1 MTNRSIEWQKK
12 FWLGDPVLDKVFKV
26 LIQVAGELYVTKN
39 RLKFLENYMKNSGV
53 IVGDDFEKFELTGNE
68 AEEIEKERDLYIE
81 TILAPIVAEEDNTV

>member
-1 MTNRSIEWQKK
+1 
-12 FWLGDPVLDKVFKV
+12 
-26 LIQVAGELYVTKN
+26 
-39 RLKFLENYMKNSGV
+39 MKNSGV